1 MQEINLF
8 SIFNKY
14 LKIKLKY
21 FSFKKMKSKA
31 PEAGSPEYKQ
41 ILSNISSLKLP
52 NLPKEER
59 NFTKNKDADRIILQ
73 NLDDKDLFRTLLMN
87 KYTNSL
93 VDENFWMNR
102 LLSRFPQV
110 SKYKEQNITWR
121 KFYLSL
127 VYYINKMMTEFGF
140 TFTQGNPK
148 KYYEALKVNARRLS
162 RKRQAEFL
170 RNDMEDAAL
179 FSANK
184 MNEFFHHARFYILN
198 TPEWEQ
204 EKADILETFPQE

>member
-1 MQEINLF
+1 MN
-8 SIFNKY
+8 N
-14 LKIKLKY
+14 
-21 FSFKKMKSKA
+21 
-31 PEAGSPEYKQ
+31 
-41 ILSNISSLKLP
+41 
-52 NLPKEER
+52 ER
-59 NFTKNKDADRIILQ
+59 AYTKNKDVDRIILE
-73 NLDDKDLFRTLLMN
+73 NLYDEDLFRTLLTN

-179 FSANK
+179 FYANK
-184 MNEFFHHARFYILN
+184 MNELFHHAHFYVLN

-204 EKADILETFPQE
+204 EKADIPQTFR